1 MLLFME
7 TALEI
12 LKYILPALIVF
23 ATVYFMMKRYLDMQY
38 STQVLK
44 FKQDQAKNML
54 PVKLQAYERMAMFCE
69 RISLD
74 NLSYRLSSQNSD
86 AKSMGNA
93 MMIAI
98 QQEYEHNMSQQVY
111 VSEKL
116 WQIITLAKDQTQ
128 NIISTALNDA
138 SVGSSPAA
146 LVQKTMDLQK
156 QMGGDP
162 IQTAKRA
169 IKKEID
175 IIL

>member
-1 MLLFME
+1 ME

-23 ATVYFMMKRYLDMQY
+23 ATVYFIMKKFLDMQY
-38 STQVLK
+38 STQALK
-44 FKQDQAKNML
+44 FKQDQLKNTL

-69 RISLD
+69 RISLN
-74 NLSYRLSSQNSD
+74 NLSYRLSSQKLD
-86 AKSMGNA
+86 AQSMSNA
-93 MMIAI
+93 MLIAI

-111 VSEKL
+111 ISEKL
-116 WQIITLAKDQTQ
+116 WQIITLAKDQMQ
-128 NIISTALNDA
+128 NIITAAASDV

-146 LVQKTMDLQK
+146 LLQK
-156 QMGGDP
+156 ANDLLRDMGGSPLD
-162 IQTAKRA
+162 TAKRA

>member
-1 MLLFME
+1 ME

-44 FKQDQAKNML
+44 FKQDQARNTL

-69 RISLD
+69 RISLN
-74 NLSYRLSSQNSD
+74 NLSYRLSSQNLD
-86 AKSMGNA
+86 VKSLSNA
-93 MMIAI
+93 MLIAI

-116 WQIITLAKDQTQ
+116 WEIISLAKDQMQ
-128 NIISTALNDA
+128 NIVSTASSDP
-138 SVGSSPAA
+138 SVTSPGA
-146 LVQKTMDLQK
+146 LIQRADELQK
-156 QMGGDP
+156 EMGGSP
-162 IQTAKRA
+162 TSTAKRA

-175 IIL
+175 III

>member
-1 MLLFME
+1 ME

-38 STQVLK
+38 STEVLR
-44 FKQDQAKNML
+44 FKQSQAKATL
-54 PVKLQAYERMAMFCE
+54 PIKLQAYERLAMFCE

-74 NLSYRLSSQNSD
+74 NLSYRMSGSHMD
-86 AKSMGNA
+86 AKAMSSA

-111 VSEKL
+111 VSDKL
-116 WQIITLAKDQTQ
+116 WEIITMAKNEMQ
-128 NIISTALNDA
+128 NIVSTAAADPSA
-138 SVGSSPAA
+138 DSPAGLINKA
-146 LVQKTMDLQK
+146 IELQSS
-156 QMGGDP
+156 MGGSP
-162 IQTAKRA
+162 TSTAKKA

-175 IIL
+175 IIM

>member
-1 MLLFME
+1 ME

-44 FKQDQAKNML
+44 FKQDQAKNTL
-54 PVKLQAYERMAMFCE
+54 PIKLQAYERMAMFCE

-74 NLSYRLSSQNSD
+74 NLSYRLSTQNID
-86 AKSMGNA
+86 AKSMSNA
-93 MMIAI
+93 MLIAI

-111 VSEKL
+111 ISEKL
-116 WQIITLAKDQTQ
+116 WEIITMAKDQMQ
-128 NIISTALNDA
+128 NIITTAGADA
-138 SVGSSPAA
+138 SIANSPAA
-146 LVQKTMDLQK
+146 LIQKAFELQK
-156 QMGGDP
+156 EMGGSP
-162 IQTAKRA
+162 VQTAKRA

>member
-1 MLLFME
+1 ME

-23 ATVYFMMKRYLDMQY
+23 ATVYFLMKRFLDSQY
-38 STQVLK
+38 RTQVLK
-44 FKQDQAKNML
+44 FKQDQLKNTL

-74 NLSYRLSSQNSD
+74 NLSYRLSSHNID
-86 AKSMGNA
+86 ARSMSNA
-93 MMIAI
+93 MLIAI

-111 VSEKL
+111 ISEKL
-116 WQIITLAKDQTQ
+116 WEIISMAKEQMQ
-128 NIISTALNDA
+128 NIVSTASSDP
-138 SVGSSPAA
+138 SVGTSPAA
-146 LVQKTMDLQK
+146 LVQKAFDLQK
-156 QMGGDP
+156 EMGGSP
-162 IQTAKRA
+162 INTAKRA

>member
-1 MLLFME
+1 ME

-23 ATVYFMMKRYLDMQY
+23 ATVYFLMKRYLDMQY
-38 STQVLK
+38 SMEVLK
-44 FKQDQAKNML
+44 YKQNQGKEAM
-54 PVKLQAYERMAMFCE
+54 PVKFQAYERLAMLCE

-74 NLSYRLSSQNSD
+74 NLSYRLSGANMD
-86 AKSMGNA
+86 AKSMSNA
-93 MMIAI
+93 MLVAI

-116 WQIITLAKDQTQ
+116 WEIITVAKTQLQ
-128 NIISTALNDA
+128 NIVTTAAADPSINN
-138 SVGSSPAA
+138 SPSA
-146 LVQKTMDLQK
+146 LIDKAMEIQES
-156 QMGGDP
+156 MGGSP
-162 IQTAKRA
+162 IRTAKKA

>member
-1 MLLFME
+1 ME

-38 STQVLK
+38 STQILK
-44 FKQDQAKNML
+44 FKQDQAKNTL

-74 NLSYRLSSQNSD
+74 NLSYRLSSQNLD

-93 MMIAI
+93 MLIAI
-98 QQEYEHNMSQQVY
+98 QQEFEHNMSQQVY
-111 VSEKL
+111 ISEKL
-116 WQIITLAKDQTQ
+116 WQIITLAKDQMQ
-128 NIISTALNDA
+128 NIVSTAAADP
-138 SVGSSPAA
+138 SVTTPGA
-146 LVQKTMDLQK
+146 LVQKAHDLQK
-156 QMGGDP
+156 EMGGSP
-162 IQTAKRA
+162 VNTAKRA

-175 IIL
+175 III

>member
-1 MLLFME
+1 ME

-12 LKYILPALIVF
+12 SKYILPALVVF
-23 ATVYFMMKRYLDMQY
+23 ATVYFIMKRYLNMQY

-44 FKQDQAKNML
+44 FKQEQLKNTL

-74 NLSYRLSSQNSD
+74 NLSYRLSSEHLD
-86 AKSMGNA
+86 ARSMSNA
-93 MMIAI
+93 MLIAI
-98 QQEYEHNMSQQVY
+98 QQEFEHNMSQQGY

-116 WQIITLAKDQTQ
+116 WEIITLAKDHMQ
-128 NIISTALNDA
+128 NIISTAAADH
-138 SVGSSPAA
+138 SVTTPAGLIQKA
-146 LVQKTMDLQK
+146 FEVQKN
-156 QMGGDP
+156 MGGNP
-162 IQTAKRA
+162 IGTAKRA

>member
-1 MLLFME
+1 ME

-23 ATVYFMMKRYLDMQY
+23 ATVYFMMKRYLDTQY

-44 FKQDQAKNML
+44 FKQEQARNTL

-74 NLSYRLSSQNSD
+74 NLSYRLSSQNID

-93 MMIAI
+93 MLIAI
-98 QQEYEHNMSQQVY
+98 QQEFEHNMSQQVY
-111 VSEKL
+111 ISEKL
-116 WQIITLAKDQTQ
+116 WQIITMAKDQMQ
-128 NIISTALNDA
+128 NIISTAVSDA
-138 SVGSSPAA
+138 SVGNSPAA
-146 LVQKTMDLQK
+146 LIQKALDLQK
-156 QMGGDP
+156 EMGGSPVD
-162 IQTAKRA
+162 TAKRA

-175 IIL
+175 FIL